1 MQNSTQAKAKTAA
14 PENLI
19 QDKKPALTMFGMPWH
34 IALVV
39 AAIVLFA
46 STAGYLPKNSAGAFA
61 LLFSVGFLFDTI
73 GERIPIWNEYVGG
86 GPILAFLGS
95 AALVYYGLIPES
107 SVEAVKIFMDTAD
120 FLDLFIAV
128 LITGSILSVNRKLL
142 MKALVGYI
150 PAILGGVV
158 AAFAFGILG
167 GLVFGIAPADIATRY
182 VLPIMGGGTG
192 AGAIPM
198 SEIYASVTGNDAAGW
213 LSFGLSILT
222 IANIIAIICASILN
236 KIGASKS
243 GAKFTGNGNLIRNAE
258 DISKLEDSHTV
269 KVTAREM
276 AAGLILACT
285 FYVLGNILSKVIIIP
300 EFTVMGIACKISIHR
315 FAWMV
320 ILVACA
326 NIFNLIPQNLK
337 DGAKQIQGFFS
348 KQFLLVIMVGVG
360 IALTDLGEL
369 IAAFNFANVVIA
381 ALIVVGAVVGS
392 ALIGWL
398 VGFYPIEA
406 ALSAGLCMANRGG
419 SGDVAVLT
427 AAKRMELMSFAQISS
442 RLGGGIMLII
452 ASVAFGIFY

>member
-1 MQNSTQAKAKTAA
+1 M
-14 PENLI
+14 PENLM
-19 QDKKPALTMFGMPWH
+19 QEKKATFKMFGMPWYV
-34 IALVV
+34 ALVV

-46 STAGYLPKNSAGAFA
+46 STMGYLPKNSVGAFA
-61 LLFSVGFLFDTI
+61 LLYSLGILFNTV

-95 AALVYYGLIPES
+95 AALVYWGLIPDT

-158 AAFAFGILG
+158 AAFVFGILG
-167 GLVFGIAPADIATRY
+167 GLVFGIPAGEIATRY

-198 SEIYASVTGNDAAGW
+198 SEIYSTVTGNDAAGW

-222 IANIIAIICASILN
+222 IANIIAIIAASVLN
-236 KIGASKS
+236 KIGESKA
-243 GAKFTGNGNLIRNAE
+243 GAKFSGNGELIRNAT
-258 DISKLEDSHTV
+258 DISKLEDAHTV
-269 KVTAREM
+269 KITAREV

-285 FYVLGNILSKVIIIP
+285 FYVLGNIIAKVVVIP
-300 EFTVMGIACKISIHR
+300 SFTLMGIEVNISIHR

-320 ILVACA
+320 VLVSLA
-326 NIFNLIPQNLK
+326 NIFNLIPQELK

-369 IAAFNFANVVIA
+369 IAAFNFANVIIA
-381 ALIVVGAVVGS
+381 ALIVLGAVVGS

-406 ALSAGLCMANRGG
+406 AISAGLCMANRGG

-427 AAKRMELMSFAQISS
+427 AAKRMDLMSFAQISS
-442 RLGGGIMLII
+442 RLGGGLMLII
-452 ASVAFGIFY
+452 SSIAFGIFY